1 MAKLFGCRLCAVELE
16 RVALADGS
24 VVVFCVTCDTI
35 GVEQEVTLGGP
46 MWTAGMAI
54 MSKRETR
61 KPAGRRN
68 FVMDG
73 ALTP

>member
-24 VVVFCVTCDTI
+24 VAVFCATCDMI
-35 GVEQEVTLGGP
+35 GVEHEVTLGGP
-46 MWTAGMAI
+46 MWTAGMASL
-54 MSKRETR
+54 SKREAPR
-61 KPAGRRN
+61 PATERN
-68 FVMDG
+68 FMMDG